1 MSWWKIGRDG
11 RTDRLEQIES
21 FSLSVVGINMHVQ
34 RFTSF
39 VTGDCR
45 VIPQRSSVVSLFSSP
60 VSCYSAVDAQITCRE
75 CLIHFLTSLK
85 INQRKQWHSKA
96 RKQRAD
102 PSPSHSFGWA
112 TSQNVWGSHWKNIHS
127 QKTRELK
134 NITNKKL
141 QQVLSGTVKL
151 PFLRSW
157 QQEENVDRK
166 K

>member
-39 VTGDCR
+39 TTGDCR

-102 PSPSHSFGWA
+102 PSPSHSFGCTLEDNDSEVHISIRPKQSKEPLNCETQPSRW
-112 TSQNVWGSHWKNIHS
+112 SVCLL
-127 QKTRELK
+127 REELC
-134 NITNKKL
+134 
-141 QQVLSGTVKL
+141 
-151 PFLRSW
+151 W
-157 QQEENVDRK
+157 ENELHRYSC
-166 K
+166 